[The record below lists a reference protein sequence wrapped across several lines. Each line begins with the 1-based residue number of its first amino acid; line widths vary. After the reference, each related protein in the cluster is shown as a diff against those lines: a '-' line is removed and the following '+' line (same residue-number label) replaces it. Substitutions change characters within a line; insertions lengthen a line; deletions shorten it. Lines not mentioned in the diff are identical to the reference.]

1 LNDAA
6 FEDFDVERD
15 YARLRGPVLSL
26 LRRDGWEISDNAWDV
41 APRAAAA
48 GTSRC
53 AAAPPEQPALG
64 CRKPVLQRLPTK
76 IDLGDPLAAPDVE
89 ADGVPG
95 WPR

>member
-41 APRAAAA
+41 AWNAVCLNIWRRQRVAEIDFGGEPLEYLLAAAK
-48 GTSRC
+48 SQLRRERR
-53 AAAPPEQPALG
+53 PPAHRVVRP
-64 CRKPVLQRLPTK
+64 RRRR
-76 IDLGDPLAAPDVE
+76 
-89 ADGVPG
+89 